1 MRHGLTEMNAAGL
14 RSGSTETIL
23 TAEGRNQAKLA
34 GQQAKHL
41 SIDLIV
47 CSTMKRTRETA
58 EIVAHE
64 MDYPIEKIMHSSL
77 LIERHFGEL
86 EGQPYSPDLDIDGFA
101 DVESTDTLLH
111 RAQLALEWIES
122 LPGESILV
130 VSHGSFGR
138 ALRHIVNRDIPFGPP
153 SFKNAEVV
161 ELRIV

>member
-1 MRHGLTEMNAAGL
+1 MNAAGL
-14 RSGSTETIL
+14 RSGSTETTL
-23 TAEGRNQAKLA
+23 TAEGRKQAKLA
-34 GQQAKHL
+34 GQQAKNL

-58 EIVAHE
+58 EIAAKE
-64 MDYPIEKIMHSSL
+64 MGYPVENILHSSL

-86 EGQPYSPDLDIDGFA
+86 EGQPYKPDLDLDGFA
-101 DVESTDTLLH
+101 DVESTETLLH

-122 LPGESILV
+122 LPGDSILV

-153 SFKNAEVV
+153 SFNNAEVV

>member
-1 MRHGLTEMNAAGL
+1 MNAAGL
-14 RSGSTETIL
+14 RSGSTETTL
-23 TAEGRNQAKLA
+23 TAEGRKQAKLA
-34 GQQAKHL
+34 GQQAKNL

-58 EIVAHE
+58 EIAAKE
-64 MDYPIEKIMHSSL
+64 MGYPVENILHSSL

-86 EGQPYSPDLDIDGFA
+86 EGQPYKPDLDLDGFA
-101 DVESTDTLLH
+101 DVESTETLLH

-122 LPGESILV
+122 LPGDSILV

-138 ALRHIVNRDIPFGPP
+138 ALRHIVNRDIPFGSP
-153 SFKNAEVV
+153 SFNNAEVV